1 MNKYLED
8 ALAFFKPA
16 PDSWVNQV
24 SAEATGEWIW
34 EVLKGDF
41 HDDPSTAQ
49 VVMGTVISVI
59 PYVDQICDIRDLI
72 ANCKKIRE
80 DENDVCNTPSSGR
93 DKTYLNGQI
102 AMGTPIGYSGHC

>member
-49 VVMGTVISVI
+49 VVTGTVISVI

-72 ANCKKIRE
+72 ANCKKSVKTRMMSAIRP
-80 DENDVCNTPSSGR
+80 V
-93 DKTYLNGQI
+93 Q
-102 AMGTPIGYSGHC
+102 AGTRPT